1 MLRREEPRLMQKS
14 SVKRNQQKTDLRE
27 KERDVTRS
35 LFERIPEALLILNPK
50 GVFLKVN
57 QRAAEMLGYS
67 NEELQQRVLFDLV
80 IPEERDIVQKA
91 FEEIES
97 GGEIRLNASFF
108 DASKRRIAVEL
119 AGASGGEVFFV
130 TLRGLREKAQIEEE
144 LEKTKKSLT
153 EKIRERDQYARERQ
167 ALNDIYREKLKEIEK
182 LKAEKESLSYTD
194 DLTEISNHRYFIHQ
208 LTEEVKKQK
217 RYPTALSLL
226 MIDIDYF
233 KHYNDTNGHLAGD
246 QVLRAVAL
254 LIGHGVRDSDIVA
267 RYGGEEFSAI
277 LINTGKKEAMEIAE
291 RVRRVVAEASFP
303 NEHAQ
308 PNGKLTVSIGAATF
322 SPSICTLTD
331 LIREADNALY
341 RAKRAGRNRVE
352 G

>member
-1 MLRREEPRLMQKS
+1 MQKS
-14 SVKRNQQKTDLRE
+14 SVKRIQQKTGVRE
-27 KERDVTRS
+27 KERDVMTS
-35 LFERIPEALLILNPK
+35 FFERIPEPLLILDPK
-50 GVFLKVN
+50 GAFLKVN

-97 GGEIRLNASFF
+97 GGEVCLKISLLNPS
-108 DASKRRIAVEL
+108 RERIPVEL
-119 AGASGGEVFFV
+119 VGTSDGEFFFM
-130 TLRGLREKAQIEEE
+130 TLKDVREKMQMEEE
-144 LEKTKKSLT
+144 LEKAKKNLM
-153 EKIRERDQYARERQ
+153 EKIRERDQYARDRQ
-167 ALNDIYREKLKEIEK
+167 ALSDVYKEKLKEIEK
-182 LKAEKESLSYTD
+182 LKEEKEKLSYTD
-194 DLTEISNHRYFIHQ
+194 DLTGISNHRYFIHQ
-208 LTEEVKKQK
+208 LTVEVKKQK

-291 RVRRVVAEASFP
+291 RVRRAVAENGFP
-303 NEHAQ
+303 NEGAQ

-331 LIREADNALY
+331 LIREADAALY

>member
-1 MLRREEPRLMQKS
+1 MQKS
-14 SVKRNQQKTDLRE
+14 SVKRIQQKTGVRE
-27 KERDVTRS
+27 KERDVMTS
-35 LFERIPEALLILNPK
+35 FFERIPEPLLILDPK
-50 GVFLKVN
+50 GAFLKVN
-57 QRAAEMLGYS
+57 QRAAEILGYS

-97 GGEIRLNASFF
+97 GGEVCLKISLLNP
-108 DASKRRIAVEL
+108 SKERIPVEL
-119 AGASGGEVFFV
+119 VGTSDGEFFFM
-130 TLRGLREKAQIEEE
+130 TLKDVREKMQMEEE
-144 LEKTKKSLT
+144 LEKTKKNLM
-153 EKIRERDQYARERQ
+153 EKIRERDQYARDRQ
-167 ALNDIYREKLKEIEK
+167 AISDIYKEKSKEIEK
-182 LKAEKESLSYTD
+182 LKEEKEKLSYTD
-194 DLTEISNHRYFIHQ
+194 DLTGISNHRYFIQ
-208 LTEEVKKQK
+208 RLTEEVGRQK

-291 RVRRVVAEASFP
+291 RVRRAVAENGFP
-303 NEHAQ
+303 NEGAQ

-331 LIREADNALY
+331 LIREADAALY

>member
-1 MLRREEPRLMQKS
+1 MQKS
-14 SVKRNQQKTDLRE
+14 SVKRIQQKTGVRE
-27 KERDVTRS
+27 KERDVMTS
-35 LFERIPEALLILNPK
+35 FFERIPDPLLILDPK
-50 GVFLKVN
+50 GAFLKVN
-57 QRAAEMLGYS
+57 HRAAEILGYS

-97 GGEIRLNASFF
+97 GGETRLSASFF
-108 DASKRRIAVEL
+108 DSSRERIPVEL
-119 AGASGGEVFFV
+119 VGTSDGEFFFM
-130 TLRGLREKAQIEEE
+130 TLKDVRGKMQMEEE
-144 LEKTKKSLT
+144 LEKAKKNLM

-167 ALNDIYREKLKEIEK
+167 ALSDIYKEKLKEIEK
-182 LKAEKESLSYTD
+182 LKEEKEKLSYTD

-208 LTEEVKKQK
+208 LTVEVKKQK

-291 RVRRVVAEASFP
+291 RVRRAVAENGFP
-303 NEHAQ
+303 NEGAQ

-331 LIREADNALY
+331 LIREADAALY

>member
-1 MLRREEPRLMQKS
+1 MQKS
-14 SVKRNQQKTDLRE
+14 SAKRIQQKTGVRE
-27 KERDVTRS
+27 KERDVMTS
-35 LFERIPEALLILNPK
+35 FFERTPEPLLILDPK
-50 GVFLKVN
+50 GAFLKVN
-57 QRAAEMLGYS
+57 QRAAEILGYS

-80 IPEERDIVQKA
+80 IPEERDIVQRA
-91 FEEIES
+91 FEEIEP
-97 GGEIRLNASFF
+97 GGEACLKISLLNPS
-108 DASKRRIAVEL
+108 RERIPVEL
-119 AGASGGEVFFV
+119 VGTSDDEFFFM
-130 TLRGLREKAQIEEE
+130 TLKDVRGKMQMEEE
-144 LEKTKKSLT
+144 LEKAKKNLM

-167 ALNDIYREKLKEIEK
+167 ALSDVYKEKLKEIEK
-182 LKAEKESLSYTD
+182 LKEEKEKLSYTD
-194 DLTEISNHRYFIHQ
+194 DLTEIFNHRYFIHQ
-208 LTEEVKKQK
+208 LTVEVKKQK

-291 RVRRVVAEASFP
+291 RVRRAVAENGFP
-303 NEHAQ
+303 NEGAQ

-331 LIREADNALY
+331 LIREADAALY